1 MANLYQGRGG
11 SGGPGVPLQPPPL
24 PPPLPPNQ
32 HTAYP
37 PDWSGGHPFAG

>member
-24 PPPLPPNQ
+24 PPNQ